1 MHTTQTS
8 LLWAVRDPGNR
19 QAWVSFYRIYAPMI
33 RHFARRMGLSEADSE
48 DVLQEVM
55 ILAHRS
61 LRDGGYDPARGRF
74 RGWLYGI
81 ARNRALMALRARQR
95 RTRVQCSA
103 GPDGPDVLAQI
114 EDPGD
119 EAAAAI
125 WRQEWRYALLGAALE
140 HVRDE
145 VGGKTFE
152 AFVDHAINHV
162 PVETVA
168 ARLGIAPS
176 SVYVYKGR
184 VLEAIRR
191 WVARFEDLPDEQ
203 VFM

>member
-8 LLWAVRDPGNR
+8 LLWAVRDPADR
-19 QAWVSFYRIYAPMI
+19 EAWISFYRIYAPMI
-33 RHFARRMGLSEADSE
+33 RQFARRMGLSEADSE

-55 ILAHRS
+55 VLAHRS

-74 RGWLYGI
+74 RNWLYGI
-81 ARNRALMALRARQR
+81 ARNRSLMALRARRR
-95 RTRVQCSA
+95 RTRVQCTA
-103 GPDGPDVLAQI
+103 CGDGPDVLGQI
-114 EDPGD
+114 EDPAGD
-119 EAAAAI
+119 QAAAEI

-140 HVRDE
+140 HVRAE

-152 AFVDHAINHV
+152 AFVDHAIHRV

-184 VLEAIRR
+184 VLEAIRE
-191 WVARFEDLPDEQ
+191 WLARFEDVPDE
-203 VFM
+203 